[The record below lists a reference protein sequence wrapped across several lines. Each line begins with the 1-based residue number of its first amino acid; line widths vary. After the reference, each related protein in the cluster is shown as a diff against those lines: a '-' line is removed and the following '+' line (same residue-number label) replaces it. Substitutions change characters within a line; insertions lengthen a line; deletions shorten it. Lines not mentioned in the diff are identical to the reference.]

1 MHEKWLTY
9 SEAAK
14 ALDIKIDSVKRRAR
28 ARRWPR
34 RTGNDGM
41 VQVGIPADALAEDR
55 ADSLTDDP
63 PINPPQ
69 DPPLS
74 ALVEQLN
81 NARIE
86 AAEHRARAS
95 ALADQVA
102 DLRTERDRLL
112 SVIERQASKPQPVSF
127 WTRLFER

>member
-34 RTGNDGM
+34 RTGNDGI
-41 VQVGIPADALAEDR
+41 VQVGIPADVLAEDR

-63 PINPPQ
+63 PSNPPQ

-81 NARIE
+81 NARLE
-86 AAEHRARAS
+86 ATEHRARAD
-95 ALADQVA
+95 ALADQVR

-112 SVIERQASKPQPVSF
+112 SVIERQASEARPVSF
-127 WTRLFER
+127 WTRLFGR